1 MYNAKKEETAIL
13 KNKVTKAQKELEN
26 LMRHYH

>member
-1 MYNAKKEETAIL
+1 MTIL

-26 LMRHYH
+26 LMRHYHEI